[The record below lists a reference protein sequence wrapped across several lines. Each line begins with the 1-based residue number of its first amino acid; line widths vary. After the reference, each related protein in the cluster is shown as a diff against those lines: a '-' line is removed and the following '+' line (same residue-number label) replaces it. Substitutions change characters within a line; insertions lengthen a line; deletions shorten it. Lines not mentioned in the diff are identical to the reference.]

1 MLFHWLYESFAQ
13 CLSFLTIFRHLIE
26 RWTKPEHIAISF
38 VADVPRSRAD
48 LILENALLRQ
58 QLIILRRQIKR
69 PRFKNRDRLI
79 LVVLARLTRFW
90 KQTLLIIQPDTLLHW
105 HRDMFRWVWWFKS
118 RVPSRSSKVAPEII
132 ELIQVMARDNRL
144 WGIERIRGE
153 LLKLGIRLTKRTILK
168 YMRAV
173 RERQQPNQNWT
184 TFISNHAHTVWACD
198 LLQTYDLFFRAI
210 FIFVI
215 IEAESRHI
223 VHVAVT
229 RHPTD
234 FWLAQQLRE
243 ATPFGQV
250 PRYIIHDR
258 ANNYGEAFAHVA
270 ASSGIITLKTLYR
283 APKANAICE
292 RFMGSLRRE
301 CLDHVII
308 LSERHL
314 QRIVTEYIAY
324 FNQMRPHQGIGQRI
338 PEPDTAPFIGIIGT
352 TSPSS
357 IINRSIL
364 AGLRHHYR
372 RAA

>member
-1 MLFHWLYESFAQ
+1 MFHWLYESFAQ
-13 CLSFLTIFRHLIE
+13 CLSLLTIFRHRIE

-38 VADVPRSRAD
+38 VADLPRSRAD

-105 HRDMFRWVWWFKS
+105 HREMFRWVWWFKS

-144 WGIERIRGE
+144 WGAERIRGE

-173 RERQQPNQNWT
+173 RKRQQPHQNWT

-198 LLQTYDLFFRAI
+198 SLQTYDFLFRAI

-215 IEAESRHI
+215 IEVESRHI
-223 VHVAVT
+223 VHVAVP

-250 PRYIIHDR
+250 PRYLIHDR

-270 ASSGIITLKTLYR
+270 ASSGIITLKTPYR

-308 LSERHL
+308 LSEGHYSGLPQSISPISIRCGLIKVLGSAYPNLTPPHL
-314 QRIVTEYIAY
+314 LQLL
-324 FNQMRPHQGIGQRI
+324 
-338 PEPDTAPFIGIIGT
+338 EPLQPIELLVV
-352 TSPSS
+352 
-357 IINRSIL
+357 R
-364 AGLRHHYR
+364 Y
-372 RAA
+372 